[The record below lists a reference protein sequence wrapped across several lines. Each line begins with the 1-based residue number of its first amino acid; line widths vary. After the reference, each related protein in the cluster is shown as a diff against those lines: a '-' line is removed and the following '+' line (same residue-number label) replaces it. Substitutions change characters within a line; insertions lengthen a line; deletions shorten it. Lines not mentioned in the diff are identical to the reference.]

1 MSITILN
8 TQKNGFDILL
18 YPPLTNTPLIHMTA
32 YWGIRLGEGGK
43 YVDEG
48 YSKKFIAI
56 GWNELGDLSWLLSS
70 ASEED
75 ALKKLKVL
83 HKRIYENVTNSQV
96 GIQCGEILR
105 FVRTIK
111 HGDIFLLPNPSKRS
125 VIIGRIS
132 GDYQWKENWGDKCP
146 YTNRRNVEWVRSIPR
161 SELSTKLKNS
171 LVWLTVISL
180 EEHKI
185 EVESLISEKSSA
197 NLQNP
202 ITQVTGQDIHSRIIE
217 RLLSMNPRQ
226 FEEFTS
232 HLLSIS
238 GFEAANRQY
247 VGDKGIDIDGYLST
261 ELVTL
266 DLKVQVK
273 QVPKPIGNTVVLQLR
288 GALGTDEHGAIVTI
302 GTFTRPAIEEAEA
315 SGKKNIKLIDQD
327 SLVDWILS
335 HYDNL
340 DDQYKSFF
348 DLKKKDIPL
357 IDQFYLE

>member
-1 MSITILN
+1 
-8 TQKNGFDILL
+8 
-18 YPPLTNTPLIHMTA
+18 MTA

-48 YSKKFIAI
+48 YTKKFVAV
-56 GWNELGDLSWLLSS
+56 GWEELGDLSWMLSLES
-70 ASEED
+70 DDD
-75 ALKKLKVL
+75 ALKKLKEL
-83 HKRIYENVTNSQV
+83 HRRVYRDITNSQV
-96 GIQCGEILR
+96 GIQCGELLR
-105 FVRTIK
+105 FVRTFK
-111 HGDIFLLPNPSKRS
+111 DGDIFLLPNPSARS
-125 VIIGRIS
+125 VIIGRIT
-132 GDYQWKENWGDKCP
+132 GDYKWKENWGDKCP
-146 YTNRRNVEWVRSIPR
+146 YTHRRNVEWIKTESR

-180 EEHKI
+180 EEHKT
-185 EVESLISEKSSA
+185 EVDSLIAGKLLEKQQGPRA
-197 NLQNP
+197 PL
-202 ITQVTGQDIHSRIIE
+202 TGQEIHNHIIGC
-217 RLLSMNPRQ
+217 LLSMDPRQ

-273 QVPKPIGNTVVLQLR
+273 RVIGTLGNNIVLQLR
-288 GALGTDEHGAIVTI
+288 GTLGTDEHGAIVTT
-302 GTFTRPAIEEAEA
+302 GSFSRQAIEEAES

-335 HYDNL
+335 HYDKL
-340 DDQYKSFF
+340 DDQYKSLL

>member
-1 MSITILN
+1 
-8 TQKNGFDILL
+8 
-18 YPPLTNTPLIHMTA
+18 MTA

-48 YSKKFIAI
+48 HSGKFIAI
-56 GWNELGDLSWLLSS
+56 GWNELGDLSWLQSS
-70 ASEED
+70 ESDED
-75 ALKKLKVL
+75 ALNKLKVL
-83 HKRIYENVTNSQV
+83 NKRFNGNITNSQN
-96 GIQCGEILR
+96 GIQCGELLR

-111 HGDIFLLPNPSKRS
+111 KGDIFLLPNPLGRS
-125 VIIGRIS
+125 VIIGRIT
-132 GDYQWKENWGDKCP
+132 GDYQWREKWGDKCP
-146 YTNRRNVEWVRSIPR
+146 YTHRRNVEWIRSVPR
-161 SELSTKLKNS
+161 SELSAKLKNS

-185 EVESLISEKSSA
+185 EVESLVA
-197 NLQNP
+197 NSPPDSPQGQKTPLTGEEIQN
-202 ITQVTGQDIHSRIIE
+202 HIIGC
-217 RLLSMNPRQ
+217 LLSMDPRQ
-226 FEEFTS
+226 FEEFIS

-238 GFEAANRQY
+238 GFEATNRPH

-273 QVPKPIGNTVVLQLR
+273 RVLAPIGNSIVLQLR
-288 GALGTDEHGAIVTI
+288 GTLGTDEHGAIITV
-302 GTFTRPAIEEAEA
+302 GTFTRHAIEEADS

-327 SLVDWILS
+327 GLVEWILS
-335 HYDNL
+335 HYDKL
-340 DDQYKSFF
+340 DDQYKSLF